1 MQQRPRR
8 IFTMKAR
15 VLKAD
20 DPESGTKLKDST
32 KGTVNELR
40 AINEFLKQGCVV
52 CKNVEAQG
60 PFDISVTFPNG
71 KVELLDVKTNSL
83 RKRDGLPIHRS
94 LSATQKGLGVKF
106 WYKDASDK
114 GHYHPPKG
122 KREKKNPR

>member
-1 MQQRPRR
+1 M
-8 IFTMKAR
+8 
-15 VLKAD
+15 
-20 DPESGTKLKDST
+20 KDST
-32 KGTVNELR
+32 KGTMNELR
-40 AINEFLKQGCVV
+40 AINEFLKKGCVV

-94 LSATQKGLGVKF
+94 LTTAQKELGVRF
-106 WYKDASDK
+106 YYKDASDE

-122 KREKKNPR
+122 KK

>member
-1 MQQRPRR
+1 M
-8 IFTMKAR
+8 
-15 VLKAD
+15 
-20 DPESGTKLKDST
+20 KDST

-94 LSATQKGLGVKF
+94 LSTTQRELVVKF

-122 KREKKNPR
+122 KREKKNSH